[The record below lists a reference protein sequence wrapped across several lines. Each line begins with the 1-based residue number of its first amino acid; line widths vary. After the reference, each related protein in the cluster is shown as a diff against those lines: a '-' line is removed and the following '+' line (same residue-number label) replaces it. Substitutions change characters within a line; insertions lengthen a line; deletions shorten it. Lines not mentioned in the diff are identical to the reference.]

1 MDMIN
6 FQDETHGFT
15 GSNWMSASD
24 TAAWTDY
31 GGDYLTASTQWDY
44 SGSDGAARTKP
55 PMYRQDFKS
64 GLENLK
70 NIMEK

>member
-6 FQDETHGFT
+6 FQDETRGFT
-15 GSNWMSASD
+15 GSNWMSASN

-55 PMYRQDFKS
+55 PM
-64 GLENLK
+64 L
-70 NIMEK
+70 